1 MAHKSGKS
9 SFEEP
14 IRCFARQCLEGKY
27 YKKDFYRSFLGAVE
41 KPFLETVMKISC
53 GSQLRAARI
62 LDVNRNTLR
71 ERLKKLKI
79 DYKKYR

>member
-1 MAHKSGKS
+1 MAHTTKNL
-9 SFEEP
+9 SFDEP
-14 IRCFARQCLEGKY
+14 VRRFARQCLEGKY